1 MTLSQCRTGS
11 LAASV
16 AVLLLSA
23 CGGQVISAGDVMVLV
38 SGRPKAGMDA
48 LGGGRLEVV
57 GGCLGASGSVIVWP
71 QGTEVIDEDP
81 LQIDVPDYGTFNVGD
96 EVRVG
101 GGYLLEHSAVD
112 VEPGPYEVAGVIVPA
127 SCAEYDIFLAR

>member
-1 MTLSQCRTGS
+1 
-11 LAASV
+11 
-16 AVLLLSA
+16 
-23 CGGQVISAGDVMVLV
+23 MVLV